1 MTDETAE
8 KSEQVQQAPRW
19 VPLSD
24 EDRRLL
30 AALLAEL
37 LGRRKDGRS
46 NQNADAQ
53 A

>member
-1 MTDETAE
+1 MTDETTE
-8 KSEQVQQAPRW
+8 KHEQVQQAPRL

-30 AALLAEL
+30 AALLDEL
-37 LGRRKDGRS
+37 LGNAKDGRPAAP
-46 NQNADAQ
+46 QDA